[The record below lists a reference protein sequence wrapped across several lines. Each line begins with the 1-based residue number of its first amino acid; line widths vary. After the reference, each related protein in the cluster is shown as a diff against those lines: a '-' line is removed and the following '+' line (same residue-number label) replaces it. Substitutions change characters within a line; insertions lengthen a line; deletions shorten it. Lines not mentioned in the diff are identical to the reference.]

1 MPFTRVRSAASMV
14 QPVKLATRS
23 IFRSHVRL
31 SGGCVIA
38 FLYLATGCSNP
49 TAPTSG
55 PDFTATRTTARYP
68 APTPEI
74 ATGPGSVS
82 ISGVLFTSTP
92 CYKLSATSSS
102 SGSTL
107 TVRITAQSTLRA
119 GEGCAEA
126 LQAFSYTAVS
136 HVPPGAVQVVVIH
149 NYSGSAGD
157 VVLDKNVTVP

>member
-1 MPFTRVRSAASMV
+1 MPFTTVRNAAFVV
-14 QPVKLATRS
+14 QPVNLATRA

-31 SGGCVIA
+31 YGTCAVA
-38 FLYLATGCSNP
+38 CLCLATGCSNP
-49 TAPTSG
+49 TGPTSG

-68 APTPEI
+68 APTPDV

-119 GEGCAEA
+119 GDGCAEA
-126 LQAFSYTAVS
+126 LQAFSYKAVS
-136 HVPPGAVQVVVIH
+136 HVTPGAVEVVLIH

-157 VVLDKNVTVP
+157 VILDKSVTVP